1 MLRQGSGVVINVAS
15 VNGPVAQAG
24 RTAYFLAKGA
34 GVIRLTEV
42 LVSEWATHC
51 VRVNAVAPSVFPMDL
66 VVAAF
71 CTWRRTNRA
80 T

>member
-1 MLRQGSGVVINVAS
+1 MLRQGSGVVIHVAS

-24 RTAYFLAKGA
+24 RTAYCLAKGA

-51 VRVNAVAPSVFPMDL
+51 VRVNAVAPSVFPTDL

>member
-24 RTAYFLAKGA
+24 RTAYCLAKGA

-42 LVSEWATHC
+42 LVSEWASHR
-51 VRVNAVAPSVFPMDL
+51 VRVKPLPRACS
-66 VVAAF
+66 
-71 CTWRRTNRA
+71 RRIWWWQR
-80 T
+80 